1 MKKSNIKKV
10 DLTLMGRF
18 NKMVGKGIFAL
29 EIGFDALALGA
40 RAIRDLFFTAAGRA
54 AKLADSEGD
63 LNEVFDRV
71 DDRVDSALGR

>member
-1 MKKSNIKKV
+1 MANKEIKKV

-18 NKMVGKGIFAL
+18 NRMVGKGIFAL

-40 RAIRDLFFTAAGRA
+40 RAVRDLFFTAAGRA

-63 LNEVFDRV
+63 LEEVFDRV
-71 DDRVDSALGR
+71 DSRVDKALSR